1 MNDPIKTKSI
11 YDQMDGLNVATDLQ
25 VISIQLPKNL
35 IRELELAAEYQ
46 QLNLEAII
54 YLALDAYAEGAT
66 LNLEITPKD
75 VNAKI

>member
-25 VISIQLPKNL
+25 VISIQLPKDL
-35 IRELELAAEYQ
+35 VRELELITEYQ
-46 QLNLEAII
+46 KLNLEAII

-66 LNLEITPKD
+66 SNLEITPKD